1 MDEELSS
8 LKSRIELAKLISLE
22 TIVEFVLTR
31 TREGQIGLAQVG
43 LNPTKLDLGQ

>member
-8 LKSRIELAKLISLE
+8 LKSGIELAKLISLE

-31 TREGQIGLAQVG
+31 TREGRTGLAQVG
-43 LNPTKLDLGQ
+43 LNPTRLGLGQ